1 MLILIFVTDGVI
13 KCQYCD
19 CICDNWLPPSDPIVE
34 HIRKNNTCAYIR
46 LYISQDIIDD
56 ITSNFL
62 LNNEEE
68 ENIITIE
75 SDSDTDSVMTIP
87 SSTHIRETQEQLLP
101 IALPISNDWTQAT
114 PSQTVINNIIEEGN
128 NNSTIT
134 QDNTAS
140 KCVICL
146 TNTSI
151 YASIPCGH
159 LILCNH
165 CNSNCTTLTCPIC
178 RCQISKTLRIFFA

>member
-101 IALPISNDWTQAT
+101 IALPISNDWTQAI
-114 PSQTVINNIIEEGN
+114 PSQSQSIIPTSPTSAQSSSSGGL
-128 NNSTIT
+128 
-134 QDNTAS
+134 
-140 KCVICL
+140 CVLCH
-146 TNTSI
+146 TEKSV
-151 YASIPCGH
+151 YAMVPCGH
-159 LILCNH
+159 VLMCESCKIEPIKCY
-165 CNSNCTTLTCPIC
+165 IC
-178 RCQISKTLRIFFA
+178 RRLVQQMIKIYKV